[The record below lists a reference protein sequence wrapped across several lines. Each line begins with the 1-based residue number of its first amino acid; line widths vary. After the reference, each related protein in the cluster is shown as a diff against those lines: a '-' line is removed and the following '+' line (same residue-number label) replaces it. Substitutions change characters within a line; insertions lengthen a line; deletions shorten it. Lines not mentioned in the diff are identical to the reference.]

1 MPHLKNVLLAV
12 GVLLA
17 LQGSGRRV
25 CAECIS
31 FAPCEALQQSSVVF
45 VADVVEAAPP
55 AERISDT
62 RSKAVSQPVRFK
74 IIERFKGVPADRH
87 EIAAKIAFSSA
98 ETVFVTAGTRYLVY
112 ATERPDGTWDTIC
125 SRTKPL
131 REVGEEL
138 SELRQCRV
146 R

>member
-1 MPHLKNVLLAV
+1 MLHFKNVLLGV
-12 GVLLA
+12 GVLIA
-17 LQGSGRRV
+17 AQGSGREV

-31 FAPCEALQQSSVVF
+31 FSPCEALQKSSVVF
-45 VADVVEAAPP
+45 VADVIEAGPP

-62 RSKAVSQPVRFK
+62 QSKAVAQPARFR
-74 IIERFKGVPADRH
+74 IVDRFKGVPADRQ

-112 ATERPDGTWDTIC
+112 ARERSDGTWDTNC

-138 SELRQCRV
+138 SELRLCRA